1 MKTATILKYQYYLLI
16 YMIEDTDIKW
26 LDKDHCI
33 HDVKKVKNAKTIHNA
48 QKNVLPLAADTLS

>member
-1 MKTATILKYQYYLLI
+1 
-16 YMIEDTDIKW
+16 MIEDTDIKW